1 MDPSE
6 DTRIQKNKMHKI
18 INSQNMLDY
27 LWVLRFDLRIL
38 SKQGLILNYR
48 DKLKVIFL
56 YLQLTIKFEIIL

>member
-27 LWVLRFDLRIL
+27 LSVLRFDLRIL